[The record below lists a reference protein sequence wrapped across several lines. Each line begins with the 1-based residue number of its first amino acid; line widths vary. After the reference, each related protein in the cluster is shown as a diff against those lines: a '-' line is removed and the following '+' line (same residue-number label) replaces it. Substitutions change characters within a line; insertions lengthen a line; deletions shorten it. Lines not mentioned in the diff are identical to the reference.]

1 MTNYNSLRSFRY
13 ILVKDNSLVVH
24 HSRRY
29 FSKEIQDARQRVSH
43 SIKQR
48 VVGSVEFV
56 DDTLGVTE
64 VSKAQ
69 DDVSLK
75 ESEFLLARKKVQS
88 VRTELEE
95 QQETLHMTRKQLD
108 RTDRANENYLNFVSN
123 EHKILLQVQNL
134 IKKQNEME
142 TAERI
147 AFNDFSSAIRS
158 SHEKERS
165 RVERTK
171 YWSIIAS
178 VSGTILGFV
187 LSSFVTHYRLKKI
200 ENVSEQRWIQS
211 SKSVEDMLS
220 NFHSK
225 TMEEIST
232 LSNLQ
237 TAMPKEEVN
246 LQNMD
251 EVLDHLQN
259 HLNQV
264 DTKCDKAL
272 YIVDEINQELKRIKS
287 FDGNLQ
293 PLHHPV
299 TSTSSQTSNIQSTSP
314 NIQILQDT
322 KTSDHKSFP
331 ENDSAQQIPTVTPSV
346 PTENQVEHIG
356 AINIAS
362 PTGGNITTPP
372 IKQYMPLLIFVG
384 SGALLIYSMMG
395 QF

>member
-1 MTNYNSLRSFRY
+1 M
-13 ILVKDNSLVVH
+13 
-24 HSRRY
+24 
-29 FSKEIQDARQRVSH
+29 
-43 SIKQR
+43 
-48 VVGSVEFV
+48 
-56 DDTLGVTE
+56 
-64 VSKAQ
+64 
-69 DDVSLK
+69 
-75 ESEFLLARKKVQS
+75 
-88 VRTELEE
+88 
-95 QQETLHMTRKQLD
+95 
-108 RTDRANENYLNFVSN
+108 
-123 EHKILLQVQNL
+123 
-134 IKKQNEME
+134 KKQNEME

-237 TAMPKEEVN
+237 TATPKEEVN
-246 LQNMD
+246 SQNMD

-331 ENDSAQQIPTVTPSV
+331 ENDSAQQIPTVTPPV
-346 PTENQVEHIG
+346 PTENQVEYIG